1 MLCGSSSSGGKSK
14 GDIISG
20 VGVEKRE
27 GCLKRAK
34 RGQKRVPYFSFL
46 SFASWERIA

>member
-1 MLCGSSSSGGKSK
+1 MGKSK

-27 GCLKRAK
+27 GCLKRGK
-34 RGQKRVPYFSFL
+34 RGQEGVPYFSFVL
-46 SFASWERIA
+46 YLGEHIY